1 VETLD
6 SVAAHEPL
14 SGPDAASDPATVLLR
29 WRTPARRRWSCIA
42 WSLFAL
48 AAAIAVEVT
57 GPQRPVTFS
66 MRLPL
71 IVAAC
76 GALWCAA
83 RWRRQVVVI
92 TAEVAVRTL
101 VRTRRLTHGAAA
113 AEAIARADH
122 GRLLPGRLRIPVPS
136 AVPMMTPCL
145 VMSSALVVTLGTA
158 KVLSAAPRMSGVLV
172 ALSAAACIAALA
184 ACFRFDR
191 GDRPP
196 KAVSP
201 IAASPIAASP
211 TAVSATAVSAK
222 VVPAKAVPARALR
235 DRRGLGMSGNR

>member
-1 VETLD
+1 METLD
-6 SVAAHEPL
+6 SVAAHASP

-29 WRTPARRRWSCIA
+29 WRMPARRRWSCIA

-57 GPQRPVTFS
+57 GPQRSVAFS
-66 MRLPL
+66 MKLPL
-71 IVAAC
+71 IVAVC

-83 RWRRQVVVI
+83 RWRRQVVVT

-101 VRTRRLTHGAAA
+101 VRTRRMTHGAAA

-122 GRLLPGRLRIPVPS
+122 GRVLPGRLRIPVPS
-136 AVPMMTPCL
+136 AVPMMSPCL
-145 VMSSALVVTLGTA
+145 VMSSALVVALGTA
-158 KVLSAAPRMSGVLV
+158 KVLSVAPRMSGVLV

-191 GDRPP
+191 GDRSP
-196 KAVSP
+196 KA
-201 IAASPIAASP
+201 
-211 TAVSATAVSAK
+211 
-222 VVPAKAVPARALR
+222 L
-235 DRRGLGMSGNR
+235 SGNR

>member
-6 SVAAHEPL
+6 SVAAHASP

-29 WRTPARRRWSCIA
+29 WRMSARRRWSCIA

-57 GPQRPVTFS
+57 GPQRPVAFS

-71 IVAAC
+71 IVAVC
-76 GALWCAA
+76 GACAA
-83 RWRRQVVVI
+83 RWRRQVVVT

-101 VRTRRLTHGAAA
+101 VRTRRMTHGAAA

-122 GRLLPGRLRIPVPS
+122 GRVLPGRLRIPVPS
-136 AVPMMTPCL
+136 AVPMMSPCL
-145 VMSSALVVTLGTA
+145 VMSSALVVALGTA
-158 KVLSAAPRMSGVLV
+158 KVLSVAPRMSGVLV

-191 GDRPP
+191 GDRSP
-196 KAVSP
+196 KA
-201 IAASPIAASP
+201 
-211 TAVSATAVSAK
+211 
-222 VVPAKAVPARALR
+222 L
-235 DRRGLGMSGNR
+235 SGNR

>member
-1 VETLD
+1 
-6 SVAAHEPL
+6 
-14 SGPDAASDPATVLLR
+14 VLLR
-29 WRTPARRRWSCIA
+29 WRTPARRRWSCVA
-42 WSLFAL
+42 WSLLAL

-83 RWRRQVVVI
+83 RWRRQVVVT

-122 GRLLPGRLRIPVPS
+122 GRRLPGRLRIPVPS
-136 AVPMMTPCL
+136 GVPMMTPCL
-145 VMSSALVVTLGTA
+145 VMSSALVVALGTA
-158 KVLSAAPRMSGVLV
+158 KVLSVAPRMSAVLV

-196 KAVSP
+196 KAVS
-201 IAASPIAASP
+201 A

-222 VVPAKAVPARALR
+222 VVPAKAVPVRALR
-235 DRRGLGMSGNR
+235 DRRGLGASGNR

>member
-6 SVAAHEPL
+6 SVAAHVSP
-14 SGPDAASDPATVLLR
+14 SAVSPSAPDAASDPATVLLR
-29 WRTPARRRWSCIA
+29 WRPPARSRWSCIA
-42 WSLFAL
+42 WSLVAL

-57 GPQRPVTFS
+57 GPQRPVTFG

-71 IVAAC
+71 IVAGW

-83 RWRRQVVVI
+83 RWRRQVVVT

-101 VRTRRLTHGAAA
+101 VRTRRMTHGAAA
-113 AEAIARADH
+113 AEAIARADG

-145 VMSSALVVTLGTA
+145 VMSSALVVALGTA
-158 KVLSAAPRMSGVLV
+158 KILSVAPRVSGALV

-191 GDRPP
+191 GGRPP
-196 KAVSP
+196 RA
-201 IAASPIAASP
+201 I
-211 TAVSATAVSAK
+211 SAK
-222 VVPAKAVPARALR
+222 AVPAKAVPAKAQ
-235 DRRGLGMSGNR
+235 RGLGMSGNR